1 MTTSSVLQNDK
12 RTVFAAVPE
21 KGPVALLFAL
31 GSPTLIYEALRELRP
46 KLDELRPGRAN
57 HPIVF
62 GLTTDAFES
71 MQGVHLSVLTKALG
85 VSGFTA
91 SGILADSPNAEQL
104 SEKTDLMLL
113 PGPAG
118 GSFEELAFQR
128 ICAEEAF
135 SRQQEAQHWE
145 EALVL
150 DAEFNAREVAQVW
163 DLAQEENV
171 AFDVRRE
178 QERLERARLLAEE
191 AAAWDEALVENERLD
206 NERLV
211 ADWTEAL
218 VENELFDRRQEAVA
232 WDEALAENA
241 RFEARQEA
249 IRREQAQRLLEEE
262 AAAWTEALADN
273 VAFDEARRTEL
284 ANAWDEAAIENE
296 RRNRAEDMAR
306 RVREAVM
313 RGEAID
319 VFGTVSQGASPDES
333 QADSFSPLPTTPV
346 AAVGQAAPSLADVAV
361 AEADIAT
368 ETDVSVGTKT
378 LVHTGR
384 VRSGSRIYAEN
395 RDLMLFGSLSS
406 GAEAISDGN
415 VHIYGP
421 VHGRIIAGASGDLTA
436 HVVCQKF
443 HGELVSIGGRYS
455 SFEKLDK
462 DLLGKPVHFWVE
474 NDGLHFRRLDLND

>member
-1 MTTSSVLQNDK
+1 MTTFSVLQNDK

-62 GLTTDAFES
+62 GLTADAFES

-104 SEKTDLMLL
+104 SEKTDLVLL
-113 PGPAG
+113 PGPTG

-135 SRQQEAQHWE
+135 LRQE
-145 EALVL
+145 EA
-150 DAEFNAREVAQVW
+150 DAWEQALAIDAQFNAQEVASVW
-163 DLAQEENV
+163 DAAQEENR
-171 AFDVRRE
+171 AFDARRE
-178 QERLERARLLAEE
+178 EERRVREQLEAEE
-191 AAAWDEALVENERLD
+191 AAAWDEALIENARLDSERL
-206 NERLV
+206 L

-218 VENELFDRRQEAVA
+218 VENELFDRRQEASA
-232 WDEALAENA
+232 WEEALVENA

-249 IRREQAQRLLEEE
+249 LRREQAQRLLEEE
-262 AAAWTEALADN
+262 AVAWSEALADN
-273 VAFDEARRTEL
+273 AAFDEARQAEM
-284 ANAWDEAAIENE
+284 AAAWEEAAAHNE
-296 RRNRAEDMAR
+296 RLNRAEEMAR

-313 RGEAID
+313 RGEALD
-319 VFGTVSQGASPDES
+319 VFGAVSQSAAADENREGD
-333 QADSFSPLPTTPV
+333 ALPLPSTPV
-346 AAVGQAAPSLADVAV
+346 AAVSEVGSPSVDVAV
-361 AEADIAT
+361 VEAETAT
-368 ETDVSVGTKT
+368 EAEIAAGTKT

-415 VHIYGP
+415 VHIYGA